1 MAQQAQTAFYLG
13 NELIQVARL
22 GNDPIAINLLDILPP
37 PSWSFR
43 TDTFSASLN
52 FATPGTLITD
62 LGMTYA
68 WSDVSADIR
77 GVGSNL
83 SVLTANLT
91 SSATFNN
98 FTASG
103 YTESSEVST
112 TGRFRSSDDT
122 EFEFGSGNFTIEC
135 WYNAATDTT
144 PSRFIF
150 SDYLIYNVPQT
161 QMFFDT
167 SAGRVRVA
175 LGIGGSETFNQSSI
189 LTWVANQW
197 YHLALV
203 RNGNVYTVYR
213 DGVSVLSF
221 TQAGTL
227 NTTNQGKFLMGYYNV
242 GTDTTYVQDYR
253 IYKGIAKYTSS
264 FTPPPSLAVFA

>member
-1 MAQQAQTAFYLG
+1 MAEVSQQIFLG
-13 NELIQVARL
+13 NEQVF
-22 GNDPIAINLLDILPP
+22 GFYDNKWTGINSYEQAPP
-37 PSWSFR
+37 AAWSFR
-43 TDTFSASLN
+43 TDAFSASLN
-52 FATPGTLITD
+52 FGTPGNLITD

-68 WSDVSADIR
+68 WSDVSANIR

-83 SVLTANLT
+83 TVLTANLT

-98 FTASG
+98 FSTDG
-103 YTESSEVST
+103 YTQSSQVSS

-135 WYNAATDTT
+135 WYNGATDTT
-144 PSRFIF
+144 PSRTIF
-150 SDYLIYNVPQT
+150 SDYIIYNVPQC
-161 QMFFDT
+161 QMIWDT
-167 SAGRVRVA
+167 NAGRTRVV
-175 LGIGGSETFNQSSI
+175 LDIGASEIFQQSSI

-197 YHLALV
+197 YHLAIV

-227 NTTNQGKFLMGYYNV
+227 NTTNQNKFLMGYYNA
-242 GTDTTYVQDYR
+242 GGDTTYIQDYR
-253 IYKGIAKYTSS
+253 IYKGIAKYTAS
-264 FTPPPSLAVFA
+264 FTPPNSMAVFQ